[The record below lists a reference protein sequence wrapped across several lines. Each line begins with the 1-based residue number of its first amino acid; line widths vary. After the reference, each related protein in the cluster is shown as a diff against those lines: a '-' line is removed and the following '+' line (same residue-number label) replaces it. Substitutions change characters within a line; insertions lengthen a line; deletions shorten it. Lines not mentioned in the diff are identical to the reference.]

1 MSATTS
7 NPAIAKVMFSSASDD
22 WATPQAFYDA
32 LDAEFGFILDACSS
46 TTNHKAPHF
55 FALDHPDPDRRD
67 GLAGDWAADART
79 HQGAVW
85 LNPVYG
91 RTIGDWMAKA
101 AATARAGA
109 TVVCL
114 VPARTDTRWFH
125 DHVLAEG
132 AEVRYV
138 RGRLKFGSATTG
150 APFAS
155 LVIIYRGASSV
166 GAAEESSAEVVA
178 TRPQG
183 DVQDVLESG
192 DRDEVRP
199 GSAAHQVVDGCS
211 GDEPGPFR
219 AFDGGTL
226 MGRRATGAR
235 RYRSAGPSA
244 SSPATRVSALRLPPS
259 GRVSVLRRQLSIDGG
274 RERRGAGG
282 QGLSGHQQERERG
295 ATLVVDGERGL
306 RVAPGEGADQVSVT
320 GHPLDIVGGGC
331 GLAARSDLMQ
341 RVVHRLHLSRGQR
354 RRSGD
359 RDRRR
364 PAVRPRGRCVLGPDG
379 HQHGDAEPG
388 HHCRDGERRHEAPRR
403 RRQGWHG
410 HIPE

>member
-32 LDAEFGFILDACSS
+32 LDAEFGFVLDACSS

-55 FALDHPDPDRRD
+55 FALDHPDLDRRD

-101 AATARAGA
+101 ADTARAGA

-155 LVIIYRGASSV
+155 LVIIYRGHPVVEEVEA
-166 GAAEESSAEVVA
+166 AAERSAEVVA
-178 TRPQG
+178 AWPEG
-183 DVQDVLESG
+183 DVQDVLELGDG
-192 DRDEVRP
+192 DRVRP
-199 GSAAHQVVDGCS
+199 GPPSEQVLDGGARQVRRAAGGRQAATRQRLPKVEGHAARVADCDRLPAPDPGVEQEAEHVVRRTARAHEKSGLRPAGRRRGQQHATALAPWPDMKGACAFQHSADEARRCRRLWMPTSSSTASAAS
-211 GDEPGPFR
+211 
-219 AFDGGTL
+219 
-226 MGRRATGAR
+226 AR
-235 RYRSAGPSA
+235 PVAQ
-244 SSPATRVSALRLPPS
+244 SP
-259 GRVSVLRRQLSIDGG
+259 
-274 RERRGAGG
+274 
-282 QGLSGHQQERERG
+282 
-295 ATLVVDGERGL
+295 
-306 RVAPGEGADQVSVT
+306 
-320 GHPLDIVGGGC
+320 
-331 GLAARSDLMQ
+331 
-341 RVVHRLHLSRGQR
+341 
-354 RRSGD
+354 
-359 RDRRR
+359 
-364 PAVRPRGRCVLGPDG
+364 
-379 HQHGDAEPG
+379 
-388 HHCRDGERRHEAPRR
+388 
-403 RRQGWHG
+403 
-410 HIPE
+410 